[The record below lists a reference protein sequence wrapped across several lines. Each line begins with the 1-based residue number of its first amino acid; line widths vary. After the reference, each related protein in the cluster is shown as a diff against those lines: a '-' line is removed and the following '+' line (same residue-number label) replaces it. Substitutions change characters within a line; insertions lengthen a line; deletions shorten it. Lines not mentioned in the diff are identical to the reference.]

1 METEDIETLRIFLE
15 TQLNPNEKLLNIT
28 IEDNKIVITGN
39 KYTPD
44 GKIITV
50 NPLKYMNVY
59 YNTDLLVQS
68 GFTFDE
74 ATNKLIIGSAPIRVA
89 RNIKR
94 DKVETF
100 LILGDDVSGKM
111 TKLSSTTGNAPETVK
126 EIAKEE
132 YFKDMDKQQIQTFV
146 ESDSNLKPY
155 STKILDFFENDG
167 SLKEN
172 ENNIPAGLQG
182 IKVNIGTLTFKETI
196 DGEVSLTSY
205 NNTTP
210 TNKLQ
215 IDYII
220 EKEAPLETIVQI
232 EGKDYYEVLS
242 SSTEQLLEV
251 DDRLKNVFT
260 LGVEK
265 QLSVFEYT
273 YENSL
278 YKEFMLPTLNDSLDG
293 FIDEENYEE
302 AFNKLKEIFEKSNS
316 YNDATAGSELG
327 IFKALINNSSLTQ
340 YDKAFIVDKCK
351 AIFSYTFYFTDG
363 YNDGNQV
370 PWERTYYTSLL

>member
-1 METEDIETLRIFLE
+1 METEDLETLKTFLE
-15 TQLNPNEKLLNIT
+15 VQLNPNEKLLNIT

-44 GKIITV
+44 GTIITV

-74 ATNKLIIGSAPIRVA
+74 TTNKLIIGSAPIRVA
-89 RNIKR
+89 RNVKR

-132 YFKDMDKQQIQTFV
+132 YFKDMDKQQMQTFV
-146 ESDSNLKPY
+146 EANANLKPY
-155 STKILDFFENDG
+155 ATKILEFFENDG

-182 IKVNIGTLTFKETI
+182 TKVNIGTLTFKENI
-196 DGEVSLTSY
+196 DGEVKITSY
-205 NNTTP
+205 DNTTP
-210 TNKLQ
+210 ENKLQ
-215 IDYII
+215 INYII
-220 EKEAPLETIVQI
+220 EEEAPAETIVPI
-232 EGKDYYEVLS
+232 DGKDYHEILS
-242 SSTEQLLEV
+242 TPTPKLLEV
-251 DDRLKNVFT
+251 DDKLKNVFT
-260 LGVEK
+260 PVVEK
-265 QLSVFEYT
+265 QLSVFEDAYV
-273 YENSL
+273 NSL
-278 YKEFMLPTLNDSLDG
+278 YPEFMLSTLNDSLDG

-302 AFNKLKEIFEKSNS
+302 AFIKLKEIFEKSDS
-316 YNDATAGSELG
+316 YNTAPAGSDLDQ
-327 IFKALINNSSLTQ
+327 FKSLINDS
-340 YDKAFIVDKCK
+340 
-351 AIFSYTFYFTDG
+351 
-363 YNDGNQV
+363 
-370 PWERTYYTSLL
+370 